1 MRISVM
7 IFMLGLAISGCQPV
21 LPSGVW
27 QTSMTSTPS
36 VPASAKQITLNT
48 LPLVE
53 QWRWS
58 SDVDFLSISLPRG
71 AATEN
76 RIVVIRRE
84 GADQMIIV
92 FDTNTGNHIWKSE
105 VVANV
110 VRSLAVDEERIYIGT
125 ITYVQAFDLETGQEL
140 WRGAEQPS
148 MKRGGFAVYSKE
160 DWLEVY
166 DILEPVVY
174 ILDAATGQIV
184 DEIPKSL
191 FFRWDEVDY
200 SIVRGNY
207 LLEARDVTSNEK
219 LWSHAFPGYIDGW
232 PVFSGNTMLL
242 TSRGQIFG
250 VRTRTGEV
258 VWQTPDTQTTFT
270 HPEYITG
277 VVLQGNLAYALRYDA
292 AIVGFNPETGEQ
304 VGIIKMLPNRTME
317 DDAGEV
323 KYYAIATSGKFV
335 AVYYGNS
342 QELIVFERASSVNE
356 DGR

>member
-1 MRISVM
+1 M
-7 IFMLGLAISGCQPV
+7 IFMLGLAIFGCQPI

-36 VPASAKQITLNT
+36 VPAPAKQITLNT

-53 QWRWS
+53 RWRWS
-58 SDVDFLSISLPRG
+58 GNTANLSISL
-71 AATEN
+71 TDVTVTKD
-76 RIVVIRRE
+76 RIVVIGRE
-84 GADQMIIV
+84 SKQRVIV
-92 FDTNTGNHIWKSE
+92 FDSHTGNFLWQSE
-105 VVANV
+105 PIANIRSVA
-110 VRSLAVDEERIYIGT
+110 ADEERVYIGT

-148 MKRGGFAVYSKE
+148 MKRGGFAVYSKK

-174 ILDAATGQIV
+174 ILDAVTGQIV

-242 TSRGQIFG
+242 TARGQIFG
-250 VRTRTGEV
+250 IKARTGEV
-258 VWQTPDTQTTFT
+258 VWQTPDNQTTFT

-277 VVLQGNLAYALRYDA
+277 VALQGNLAYALRYDA
-292 AIVGFNPETGEQ
+292 AVVGFDPETGEQ
-304 VGIIKMLPNRTME
+304 VGIIQMMPDRTLE
-317 DDAGEV
+317 DDKGYV
-323 KYYAIATSGKFV
+323 RLYTIATSDRFV

-342 QELIVFERASSVNE
+342 QELIVFEKIE
-356 DGR
+356 P